1 LHWLRWF
8 GFNPERVRKVVEKK
22 QDSEVEMDKSE
33 EVTMNL
39 RALTMEDLKEAKKR
53 VSSWFSIFLAWY
65 GRK

>member
-1 LHWLRWF
+1 
-8 GFNPERVRKVVEKK
+8 VEKK

-53 VSSWFSIFLAWY
+53 VSS
-65 GRK
+65 